1 MSLNNKQTML
11 KFFIQI
17 QFTFHMSKDLKV
29 EKNKIKI

>member
-11 KFFIQI
+11 NFSFK
-17 QFTFHMSKDLKV
+17 FTFHMSKDLKV